1 MESIPIGILAVPS
14 IAALLLFA
22 VFSYLYFQTR
32 EPYFRAWQFA
42 WAAYCGYYA
51 LVLWNFFEGRTL
63 PTAWLA
69 RALLAAT
76 ALCIFV
82 STRLLKSAYRASVW
96 DSVLAVIAAIW
107 AAVAVWPGTS
117 WHLEIEVGVAAL
129 LVFSAYRFVR
139 HARATGS
146 LAFRLLALS
155 LVFWAFLL
163 LSAQFRTLLPDVFG
177 RVGHFLDP
185 LPQMLLGIAMVMV
198 LYENER
204 RMVEE
209 NLLAFSTL
217 EIDSTRPLE
226 LDPSAPTPGAPGTP
240 VPAEMAPRLERMLD
254 RLMRLLKAER
264 AALFVNE
271 RWRDTLPSVERGFT
285 PEFLPALDAG
295 GAGDAL
301 SSLVF
306 RRQGL
311 AILPG
316 LHQELAQLPP
326 GQEEVVL
333 RLRGIFERE
342 HVRAMTAVSLHTRE
356 RHFGVVMF
364 PHPAS
369 QSFASSHLRLL
380 GGLARQIGMTLENY
394 VLMHKAQRRTKESEL
409 LTQVGQAVSSH
420 LDPDEVLRTI
430 HRELGHLF
438 DTQNFYIAFLESGEI
453 RFELEVEEGEV
464 LPKRSRKAANGVSE
478 YVIRSGRPLLI
489 RSAMESTRAKLGFV
503 FGGRPAKCFMAVPIL
518 RFHEPVGIMAAM
530 NYEREFA
537 YENRDLEV
545 METAA
550 GQVAVAMENAR
561 LFAGERRR
569 ARHLDLLNS
578 VSKTAISSHNAEQM
592 LPEIVAE
599 IQKTFHFDHIG
610 IGILDYATKEIEIKA
625 EAGTTTTA
633 LGRRVPIGAGIIG
646 KAARANELTLI
657 QDVSESRS
665 QSLLPDA
672 RSALAI
678 PLTYGETL
686 LGVLNVESLAENAFP
701 EQEVLILRTL
711 ADLLATALHNA
722 LVFQKMQQQAITDSL
737 TGIKTRRFF
746 LESVQAEWKRASRSG
761 RPFSVVMVDLDRFKE
776 INDTLGHLE
785 GDLVLARIG
794 RLLEQKSRQSNVV
807 ARYGGDEFVILM
819 PETGME
825 QAQILSE
832 RLRLWIAADP
842 MLSEMK
848 ITGSFGVATY
858 PLHGAQVEDVLRV
871 ADAGMYL
878 SKKEGGNRV
887 SMAEEFVDSEH
898 LLEQR
903 ELVTAY
909 VDGFLRKES
918 PGPEA
923 ADELVGTLKKLGSA
937 VPQGGDRQ
945 GLMQALRTL
954 TRAAETREYSAGHGD
969 AVARYAE
976 AIGHE
981 LMLSE
986 DEMID
991 LVFAAR
997 VHDVGK
1003 IIIPERILNKPGPLS
1018 DDEYALMK
1026 KHVLV
1031 GAQIVDAIPG
1041 RERARLM
1048 VLHHHERFDGSGYPN
1063 GLRGEEI
1070 PLGSRIIAAAEAY
1083 VDMTTERAYAAVKT
1097 QEEAIAELEAMSGMQ
1112 FDGMLVRILIRQLRG
1127 EKISKSSG

>member
-1 MESIPIGILAVPS
+1 MESIPIGILVIPS
-14 IAALLLFA
+14 IAALLLFG
-22 VFSYLYFQTR
+22 VFSYLYSQTR
-32 EPYFRAWQFA
+32 EAYFHAWQFA

-51 LVLWNFFEGRTL
+51 LALWNHLEGRSL

-69 RALLAAT
+69 QMLLAAT
-76 ALCIFV
+76 ALCVFV

-96 DSVLAVIAAIW
+96 DGLLAATAAAW
-107 AAVAVWPGTS
+107 AAAAVWPGAS
-117 WHLEIEVGVAAL
+117 WHLLEIEVGVAGL
-129 LVFSAYRFVR
+129 LVFCAFRFVR

-155 LVFWAFLL
+155 LVLWAFLL
-163 LSAQFRTLLPDVFG
+163 LSAQFRNLLQEVFG

-185 LPQMLLGIAMVMV
+185 LPQMLLGISMVMV

-204 RMVEE
+204 RVVEE

-226 LDPSAPTPGAPGTP
+226 AS
-240 VPAEMAPRLERMLD
+240 EISPRLERMLD
-254 RLMRLLKAER
+254 RLTRLLKTER
-264 AALFVNE
+264 AALLVNE
-271 RWRDTLPSVERGFT
+271 RWQDTLSAVERGFT
-285 PEFLPALDAG
+285 PEFLPALNVAG
-295 GAGDAL
+295 ASDAL
-301 SSLVF
+301 SSFVF
-306 RRQGL
+306 RREGL
-311 AILPG
+311 AVIPN
-316 LHQELAQLPP
+316 LHLELAQLPP
-326 GQEEVVL
+326 GQEELVL
-333 RLRGIFERE
+333 RLRAIFERE
-342 HVRAMTAVSLHTRE
+342 QVQAMTAISLHTRE
-356 RHFGVVMF
+356 RHFGVLIF
-364 PHPAS
+364 PHPQS
-369 QSFASSHLRLL
+369 QGFASSHLRLL
-380 GGLARQIGMTLENY
+380 AGLARQIGMTLENY
-394 VLMHKAQRRTKESEL
+394 VLMHKAQRRTKEFEL
-409 LTQVGQAVSSH
+409 LTQVGQAVSSR

-430 HRELGHLF
+430 HHELGNLF
-438 DTQNFYIAFLESGEI
+438 DTQNFYIAFLEADEI
-453 RFELEVEEGEV
+453 CFQLEVEDGKV
-464 LPKRSRKAANGVSE
+464 LSKRSRKAANGISE
-478 YVIRSGRPLLI
+478 YVIRTGRPLLI
-489 RSAMESTRAKLGFV
+489 RSDMESARAKLGFV
-503 FGGRPAKCFMAVPIL
+503 FGGRAAKCFMAVPIL
-518 RFHEPVGIMAAM
+518 HLQEPVGVMAAM

-537 YENRDLEV
+537 YDNRDLEV

-561 LFAGERRR
+561 LFAEEQRR
-569 ARHLDLLNS
+569 ARHLEFLNS
-578 VSKTAISSHNAEQM
+578 VSKTAISSQNAEQM
-592 LPEIVAE
+592 LAEIVGE
-599 IQKTFHFDHIG
+599 IQKNFNFDHIG
-610 IGILDYATKEIEIKA
+610 IGILDYASKQIEIKA

-633 LGRRVPIGAGIIG
+633 LGRRVPLGTGIIG
-646 KAARANELTLI
+646 KAARGNEAVLI
-657 QDVSESRS
+657 QQVSETRS
-665 QSLLPDA
+665 QSVLPDA
-672 RSALAI
+672 RCVLAI
-678 PLTYGETL
+678 PLAYAETL
-686 LGVLNVESLAENAFP
+686 LGVLNVESRRESAFP
-701 EQEVLILRTL
+701 EQEVRILRTL
-711 ADLLATALHNA
+711 ADLLATALNNA
-722 LVFQKMQQQAITDSL
+722 YVFQKMQQQAITDSL

-746 LESVQAEWKRASRSG
+746 LEALQAEWKRASRSG
-761 RPFSVVMVDLDRFKE
+761 RSFSVVMVDLDRFKD

-819 PETGME
+819 PETSME
-825 QAQILSE
+825 QAQVLSE
-832 RLRLWIAADP
+832 RLRLWIATDP
-842 MLSEMK
+842 MLTEMK
-848 ITGSFGVATY
+848 ITGSFGVASY
-858 PLHGAQVEDVLRV
+858 PLHGAQVEDILRV
-871 ADAGMYL
+871 ADAGMYI

-887 SMAEEFVDSEH
+887 SMAEEFVDREY

-909 VDGFLRKES
+909 VDGFLRKEN

-923 ADELVGTLKKLGSA
+923 ADELVDTLKKLGSA

-954 TRAAETREYSAGHGD
+954 TRAAETREFSAGHGD

-976 AIGHE
+976 SIGHE
-981 LMLSE
+981 LMFSQ
-986 DEMID
+986 DEMTD

-1018 DDEYALMK
+1018 DDEFALMK

-1041 RERARLM
+1041 REQARLM

-1070 PLGSRIIAAAEAY
+1070 PLGSRIIAVAEAY

-1097 QEEAIAELEAMSGMQ
+1097 QEEAIAELESMSGAQ

-1127 EKISKSSG
+1127 EKISKASG

>member
-1 MESIPIGILAVPS
+1 MESIPIGILIVPS

-22 VFSYLYFQTR
+22 VFSYLYLQTR

-51 LVLWNFFEGRTL
+51 LVLWNYFEGWTL

-69 RALLAAT
+69 RVLLAAT

-82 STRLLKSAYRASVW
+82 STRLLKTGYRVSGW
-96 DSVLAVIAAIW
+96 DSLLAAVTVIW
-107 AAVAVWPGTS
+107 ASAAVWPGAS
-117 WHLEIEVGVAAL
+117 WHLEIEVGVAVL
-129 LVFSAYRFVR
+129 LVFCAYRFVR
-139 HARATGS
+139 YARATGS

-163 LSAQFRTLLPDVFG
+163 LSAQFRESLPHVFG

-185 LPQMLLGIAMVMV
+185 LPQMLLGISMVMV

-226 LDPSAPTPGAPGTP
+226 L
-240 VPAEMAPRLERMLD
+240 AEMTPRLERMLN
-254 RLMRLLKAER
+254 RLMGLLKANR

-271 RWRDTLPSVERGFT
+271 RWRDTLPAVGHGFT
-285 PEFLPALDAG
+285 PEFLPSLAGDAG
-295 GAGDAL
+295 EAL

-306 RRQGL
+306 RSQGL
-311 AILPG
+311 AVFPDL
-316 LHQELAQLPP
+316 QQDLAQLPP
-326 GQEEVVL
+326 GNEELVL
-333 RLRGIFERE
+333 RLRSIFERE
-342 HVRAMTAVSLHTRE
+342 GVRAMTAVSLHTRE
-356 RHFGVVMF
+356 HHFGVLMF
-364 PHPAS
+364 PHSGA
-369 QSFASSHLRLL
+369 QGFASSHLRLL
-380 GGLARQIGMTLENY
+380 AGLARQIGMTLENY
-394 VLMHKAQRRTKESEL
+394 ALMHKAQRRTRESEL

-438 DTQNFYIAFLESGEI
+438 DTRNFYVAFLEAGEI

-464 LPKRSRKAANGVSE
+464 LPKRARKAGNGISE
-478 YVIRSGRPLLI
+478 YVIRTGQPLLI
-489 RSAMESTRAKLGFV
+489 RSDMESTRVKLGFV
-503 FGGRPAKCFMAVPIL
+503 FGGRAAKCFMAVPIP
-518 RFHEPVGIMAAM
+518 RFNQPAGIMAVM

-550 GQVAVAMENAR
+550 GQVSVAMENAR
-561 LFAGERRR
+561 LFAEEHKR
-569 ARHLDLLNS
+569 ARHLEFLNNM
-578 VSKTAISSHNAEQM
+578 SKTAISSQNAEQM
-592 LPEIVAE
+592 LAEIAGE
-599 IQKTFHFDHIG
+599 IQKNFHFDHIG
-610 IGILDYATKEIEIKA
+610 VAIVDYASKEIEIKA
-625 EAGTTTTA
+625 EAGTTATA
-633 LGRRVPIGAGIIG
+633 RGRRIPLGSGIIG
-646 KAARANELTLI
+646 KAARTNELVLVAEVA
-657 QDVSESRS
+657 DGRS
-665 QSLLPDA
+665 QCVLPEA

-678 PLTYGETL
+678 PLTYAETL
-686 LGVLNVESLAENAFP
+686 LGVLNLESRRGNAFH

-722 LVFQKMQQQAITDSL
+722 FVFQKMQQQAITDSL

-746 LESVQAEWKRASRSG
+746 LESLQAEWKRASRSG
-761 RPFSVVMVDLDRFKE
+761 RPFSVVMVDLDRFKD

-794 RLLEQKSRQSNVV
+794 RVLEQKSRQSNVV

-819 PETGME
+819 PETGLE
-825 QAQILSE
+825 QAQVLSE
-832 RLRLWIAADP
+832 RLRLWIATDP
-842 MLSEMK
+842 MLSQMK

-858 PLHGAQVEDVLRV
+858 PQHGAQVEDILRV
-871 ADAGMYL
+871 ADAGMYT

-909 VDGFLRKES
+909 VDGFLRKEN

-923 ADELVGTLKKLGSA
+923 ADELVDTLKKLGSA
-937 VPQGGDRQ
+937 VPQGSDQQ
-945 GLMQALRTL
+945 GLMQGLRTL

-981 LMLSE
+981 LMLAE
-986 DEMID
+986 QEMTD

-1018 DDEYALMK
+1018 DDEFALMK

-1041 RERARLM
+1041 REQARLM
-1048 VLHHHERFDGSGYPN
+1048 VMHHHERFDGSGYPS

-1070 PLGSRIIAAAEAY
+1070 PLGSRIISVAEAY

-1097 QEEAIAELEAMSGMQ
+1097 QEEAIAELEAMSGVQ

>member
-1 MESIPIGILAVPS
+1 MVAEARMESIPIGILVVPS

-22 VFSYLYFQTR
+22 VFSYLYLQSR

-42 WAAYCGYYA
+42 WAAYCGYWA
-51 LVLWNFFEGRTL
+51 LALWNYFEGWAL
-63 PTAWLA
+63 PTAWLS
-69 RALLAAT
+69 RVLLAAT

-82 STRLLKSAYRASVW
+82 STRLLKSAYRVSVW
-96 DSVLAVIAAIW
+96 DTVLAVIAAIW
-107 AAVAVWPGTS
+107 AAAAVWPGIS

-129 LVFSAYRFVR
+129 LVLCAYRFVR
-139 HARATGS
+139 YARATGS

-155 LVFWAFLL
+155 LLLWAFLL
-163 LSAQFRTLLPDVFG
+163 LPAQFRAALPHIFG

-217 EIDSTRPLE
+217 EIDSNRPLE
-226 LDPSAPTPGAPGTP
+226 LHPSAPGTP
-240 VPAEMAPRLERMLD
+240 ELEEMAPRLERMVE
-254 RLMRLLKAER
+254 RLMQVLKAER
-264 AALFVNE
+264 AALFINE
-271 RWRDTLPSVERGFT
+271 RWREMLPAVQRGFT
-285 PEFLPALDAG
+285 LKFLPSLNAG

-301 SSLVF
+301 SSWVF
-306 RRQGL
+306 RRQGIAVAGHL
-311 AILPG
+311 Y
-316 LHQELAQLPP
+316 EDLAQLPP
-326 GQEEVVL
+326 GQEELVL
-333 RLRGIFERE
+333 RLRNLFERE
-342 HVRAMTAVSLHTRE
+342 QVAAMTAVSLHTRE
-356 RHFGVVMF
+356 RHFGVLMF
-364 PHPAS
+364 PHPSA
-369 QSFASSHLRLL
+369 QGFASSHLRLL
-380 GGLARQIGMTLENY
+380 GGLARQIGLTLENY
-394 VLMHKAQRRTKESEL
+394 VLMHKAQRRTKEFEL
-409 LTQVGQAVSSH
+409 LTQVGQAVSAH
-420 LDPDEVLRTI
+420 LDPDDVLRTI

-438 DTQNFYIAFLESGEI
+438 DIQNFCVAFLEAGEI
-453 RFELEVEEGEV
+453 RFELEVEEGKV
-464 LPKRSRKAANGVSE
+464 LSKRSRKAANGIAE
-478 YVIRSGRPLLI
+478 YVIRSARPLLI
-489 RSAMESTRAKLGFV
+489 RSDMEPIRSRLGLVFEGRA
-503 FGGRPAKCFMAVPIL
+503 PKCFMAVPIL
-518 RFHEPVGIMAAM
+518 RFNQPAGIMAAM

-537 YENRDLEV
+537 YGNRDLEV

-561 LFAGERRR
+561 LFAEELRR
-569 ARHLDLLNS
+569 ARHLEFLNS
-578 VSKTAISSHNAEQM
+578 VSRTAISSQDAEQM
-592 LPEIVAE
+592 LAEIVGE
-599 IQKTFHFDHIG
+599 IQKNFHFDHIG
-610 IGILDYATKEIEIKA
+610 IGILDYATKEVEIKA

-633 LGRRVPIGAGIIG
+633 LGRRVPVGTGIIG
-646 KAARANELTLI
+646 RAARTNELVL
-657 QDVSESRS
+657 DAGEGRG
-665 QSLLPDA
+665 LLPEA
-672 RSALAI
+672 RSVLAL
-678 PLTYGETL
+678 PLTYAETM
-686 LGVLNVESLAENAFP
+686 LGVLNLESRRENAFA

-722 LVFQKMQQQAITDSL
+722 YVFQKLQQQAITDSL

-746 LESVQAEWKRASRSG
+746 LESVQGEWKRASRSG
-761 RPFSVVMVDLDRFKE
+761 RPFSVVMVDLDRFKD

-819 PETGME
+819 PETGLE
-825 QAQILSE
+825 QAQVLSE
-832 RLRLWIAADP
+832 RLRLWIATDP
-842 MLSEMK
+842 MLSGMN

-858 PLHGAQVEDVLRV
+858 PLHGARVEDILRV
-871 ADAGMYL
+871 ADAGMYI

-887 SMAEEFVDSEH
+887 SMAEEFVDGEH

-909 VDGFLRKES
+909 VDGFLRREN

-937 VPQGGDRQ
+937 VEQGGDRQ

-981 LMLSE
+981 LMLAE

-1018 DDEYALMK
+1018 DDEFTLMK

-1063 GLRGEEI
+1063 RLRGEGI
-1070 PLGSRIIAAAEAY
+1070 PLGARIISVAEAY
-1083 VDMTTERAYAAVKT
+1083 VDMTTERAYAALKT
-1097 QEEAIAELEAMSGMQ
+1097 QEEAIAELEAMSGVQ

-1127 EKISKSSG
+1127 EKVSKSS